1 MLNVMVITGDLCY
14 SSKFVVKLSESDS
27 YRSDSYMIL
36 CIPRFYGIACLLKQS
51 SKAQ

>member
-1 MLNVMVITGDLCY
+1 MLNIMVITGDLCY
-14 SSKFVVKLSESDS
+14 SSKFVVKLSE
-27 YRSDSYMIL
+27 SDSYMIL